1 MIGRLFTSLL
11 NQTLDAQPQLASRL
25 QGFAGRQVRIALPGF
40 AATLAVNAEGR
51 LQQAGREGAEAE
63 IRIPLDALL
72 EWQVDR
78 LAARQRIQFD
88 GDGEFVTLLADV
100 LSLTHWDAEELL
112 SRLVGDVAAH
122 RILKVWRDRKEK
134 TLDRWQ
140 RLSES
145 VSDYMQFE
153 TRLVVARPEIEHFN
167 QQVDILR
174 YQLARLEQRLHLLES
189 GDVLRQPASGAAE
202 ASCASPD
209 ETSL

>member
-1 MIGRLFTSLL
+1 MIGRLFTTLI
-11 NQTLDAQPQLASRL
+11 NQTLDAEPLLQQRL
-25 QGFAGRQVRIALPGF
+25 QSHSGKQVRITLPGF
-40 AATLAVNAEGR
+40 AAVMHIGVDGR
-51 LQQAGREGAEAE
+51 LQQAGGERTDAE

-78 LAARQRIQFD
+78 LSARQRIQID
-88 GDGEFVTLLADV
+88 GDGELVTLLADV
-100 LSLTHWDAEELL
+100 LGRTHWDAEELL

-153 TRLVVARPEIEHFN
+153 TRLVVSRPEIDHFN

-174 YQLARLEQRLHLLES
+174 YQLARLEQRTRLLEAGERNS
-189 GDVLRQPASGAAE
+189 DPRSA
-202 ASCASPD
+202 PD
-209 ETSL
+209 TATEGTP